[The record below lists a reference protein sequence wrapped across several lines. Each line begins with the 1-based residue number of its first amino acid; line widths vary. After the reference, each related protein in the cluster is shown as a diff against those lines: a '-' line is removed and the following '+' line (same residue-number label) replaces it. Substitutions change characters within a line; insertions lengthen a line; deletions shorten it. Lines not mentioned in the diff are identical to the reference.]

1 MKSKDVEIGGRYIAK
16 ISGKLTIV
24 RILEER
30 VRYDAF
36 RRRERTTWLALNEA
50 TGRKIDIRSAQRLRS
65 RVE

>member
-1 MKSKDVEIGGRYIAK
+1 MKSKDVEVGGRYIAK

-50 TGRKIDIRSAQRLRS
+50 TGRTIDIRSAQRLRS

>member
-1 MKSKDVEIGGRYIAK
+1 MKSKDVEVGGRYTAK

-30 VRYDAF
+30 VRYDAL
-36 RRRERTTWLALNEA
+36 RRRERTTWLALNET
-50 TGRKIDIRSAQRLRS
+50 TGRKVDIRSAQRLRN